1 MHPKD
6 IDGHAQLLDV
16 KPGARVRKGMTTIRA
31 DDEIGAKIAV
41 ESAVLLQHHDI
52 DAGAGE
58 QIAGQHSGWSATHD
72 NATSAD
78 VRRRVHGIWRSMLPS
93 RSPPSPR
100 LRRARGDVDP
110 PNKHSCCFSKEE
122 NDRKIM
128 AKKMRAVQV
137 TKPKGPFEIVE
148 REIPEPQAG
157 WLRIKVQACGICHS
171 DSLVKDGTWPGIQYP
186 RVPGHE
192 VIGVV
197 DTIGSDV
204 AEWKSGQ
211 RVGVGW
217 HAGHCGHCDS
227 CRRGEFFACEVA
239 LLTTGISFDGGY
251 AEYMVAPAEALAFVP
266 DELSAIGGAPL
277 MCAGVTTF
285 NALRN
290 SGARGGD
297 LVAVLGIGGLG
308 HLGVQFAAKMGF
320 KTVAIARGKDKEA
333 FAKQLGAH
341 HYIDSQ
347 GSDPATELNKL
358 GGANVVIAT
367 VTSADAMAAVLGG
380 LAPNGVLVVI
390 GAAGP
395 LSVDPFLLITGCRS
409 VKGWYSGTSID
420 SQDTLNFSALHAVHS
435 MNEVF
440 PLERAAEAYERM
452 MSGKARFRVVLNIAA
467 KS

>member
-1 MHPKD
+1 VCD
-6 IDGHAQLLDV
+6 S
-16 KPGARVRKGMTTIRA
+16 
-31 DDEIGAKIAV
+31 DD
-41 ESAVLLQHHDI
+41 
-52 DAGAGE
+52 
-58 QIAGQHSGWSATHD
+58 
-72 NATSAD
+72 
-78 VRRRVHGIWRSMLPS
+78 
-93 RSPPSPR
+93 
-100 LRRARGDVDP
+100 
-110 PNKHSCCFSKEE
+110 
-122 NDRKIM
+122 
-128 AKKMRAVQV
+128 
-137 TKPKGPFEIVE
+137 
-148 REIPEPQAG
+148 
-157 WLRIKVQACGICHS
+157 
-171 DSLVKDGTWPGIQYP
+171 LVKEGLWLGIEYP

-197 DTIGSDV
+197 ELVGEQ
-204 AEWKSGQ
+204 AKPWKNGQ

-217 HAGHCGHCDS
+217 HGGNCGYCDH

-251 AEYMVAPAEALAFVP
+251 AEYMLAPAAALARVP
-266 DELSAIGGAPL
+266 DELSAVDGAPL

-297 LVAVLGIGGLG
+297 VVAVLGIGGLG

-347 GSDPATELNKL
+347 ASDPAAELNKL
-358 GGANVVIAT
+358 GGAKVVIAT
-367 VTSADAMAAVLGG
+367 VTHGPAMTAVLGG
-380 LAPNGVLVVI
+380 LAPNGVLMVI

-395 LSVDPFLLITGCRS
+395 LSVDPILLLSGCRS
-409 VKGWYSGTSID
+409 VQGLYSGTSIV
-420 SQDTLNFSALHAVHS
+420 SQEPMSFSTLNAVHS

-452 MSGKARFRVVLNIAA
+452 MSGKARFRVVLDVNS